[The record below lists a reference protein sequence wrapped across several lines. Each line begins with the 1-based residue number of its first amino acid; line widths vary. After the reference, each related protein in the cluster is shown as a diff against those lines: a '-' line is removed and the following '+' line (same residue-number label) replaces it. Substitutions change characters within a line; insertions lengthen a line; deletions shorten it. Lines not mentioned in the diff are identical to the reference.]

1 MPYKLNSFFW
11 VSLIFTLIESAFF
24 LNIQSTQQFQSFPLI
39 PKQHVKQ
46 NLTIEHSNFSGL
58 VISFESIS
66 AQVTSLTSIQLTS
79 NDQIIAQT
87 TILPVQLRE
96 NPLITLHF
104 PPQEESLGETYVLAI
119 NFTDQITPPAL
130 DQNGFFIIPQYQVQ
144 MWDKLTLLTQRI
156 QFIHGNTSPPF
167 LVYGLLV
174 SVLWTS
180 NMFLLAALKH
190 VQTEIL
196 RL

>member
-1 MPYKLNSFFW
+1 M
-11 VSLIFTLIESAFF
+11 ITLVEGAVF
-24 LNIQSTQQFQSFPLI
+24 LNIQSIQQFQSYPLT
-39 PKQHVKQ
+39 PNQHITQ

-87 TILPVQLRE
+87 TVLPVQLRE
-96 NPLITLHF
+96 NPFITLHF
-104 PPQEESLGETYVLAI
+104 PPQEESLGQTYVLAI
-119 NFTDQITPPAL
+119 NFTDQIIHPAL
-130 DQNGFFIIPQYQVQ
+130 DQDGFFIIPQYQVR
-144 MWDKLTLLTQRI
+144 MWNKLALLTQRI
-156 QFIHGNTSPPF
+156 QFIHGDTSPPF

-190 VQTEIL
+190 IQTEIL
-196 RL
+196 KL